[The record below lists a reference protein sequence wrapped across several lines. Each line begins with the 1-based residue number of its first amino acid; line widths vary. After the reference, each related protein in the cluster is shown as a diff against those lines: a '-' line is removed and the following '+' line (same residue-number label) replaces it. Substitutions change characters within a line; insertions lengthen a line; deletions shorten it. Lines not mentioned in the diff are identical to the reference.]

1 MLLARA
7 KGDPFA
13 WVKTPRMSWEALS
26 AIATAFTGIV
36 IMLTVIVG
44 VRQARA
50 SLDQIGEAHRATQLD
65 GMMRIFQ
72 WFDDP
77 QFIRGRL
84 YIMKELPTRMQE
96 PGFEEYVRNTPY
108 AESPWHKTLSTLERI
123 GVFVRMGLLEGEP
136 FYYNWGNMII
146 GTWIKLAP
154 LVELNRR
161 VSDNPYLWKDT
172 EWLAADAER
181 FARKYFEENPRVRP
195 STGRPFLVEDVFS
208 AAKSPKV

>member
-1 MLLARA
+1 MN
-7 KGDPFA
+7 
-13 WVKTPRMSWEALS
+13 WEALS

-50 SLDQIGEAHRATQLD
+50 ALDQIGEAHRATQLD

-77 QFIRGRL
+77 EFIRGRL
-84 YIMKELPTRMQE
+84 YITKELHTRMKE
-96 PGFEEYVRNTPY
+96 PGFEGYLRDTPY
-108 AESPWHKTLSTLERI
+108 AEFPWHKTLSTLERV

-146 GTWIKLAP
+146 VTWEKLAP
-154 LVELNRR
+154 LVELNRKT
-161 VSDNPYLWKDT
+161 SDNPYLWKDS
-172 EWLAADAER
+172 EWLAADALR
-181 FARKYFEENPRVRP
+181 FVNEYIAKNPRTQP
-195 STGRPFLVEDVFS
+195 STGRPFTVERWGR
-208 AAKSPKV
+208 